1 MSTYFL
7 TSPEFEGEIVLE
19 YNDEGML
26 LKLDIRATLTTGQR
40 SWFVNNLP
48 PSLDKLQAL
57 LKSSG
62 SKSRLEEVTFEPRF
76 EDFWT
81 RYDDRTLSSRK
92 RSLAKWNRMSKSEQ
106 LKAYRY
112 ISRYFAEIPY
122 GTRKKFSETY
132 LNSELWNN

>member
-1 MSTYFL
+1 MSTWLL
-7 TSPEFEGEIVLE
+7 TSPEFEGEILCE
-19 YNDEGML
+19 YNDEGL
-26 LKLDIRATLTTGQR
+26 LVKLEIKATLTTGQR
-40 SWFVNNLP
+40 NWFIYNLP
-48 PSLDKLQAL
+48 PSLEKLKTL

-62 SKSRLEEVTFEPRF
+62 SKARFEEVIFEPRF

-81 RYDDRTLSSRK
+81 RYNDRTTSSRK

-112 ISRYFAEIPY
+112 IGRYFSEIPY
-122 GTRKKFSETY
+122 GTRKKFAETY